1 MPHIG
6 YARVSSTGQS
16 LEVQL
21 EKLKGCNKIY
31 QEKKS
36 AKTDN
41 RLQLQT
47 CLDYVRDGD
56 TLVITKLDRLARST
70 RDLLN
75 ITNKLDSK
83 GVALKVLDQNIDTST
98 ATGKLML
105 TMLGAIAEFENDLR
119 KERQS
124 DGIAMAKSKNVKF
137 GRKPTLQ
144 SEQIEEMKS
153 LRASGVLIK
162 DLMAKYSLSKA
173 TIYRLMPSEH

>member
-21 EKLKGCNKIY
+21 EKLKSCDKIY

-56 TLVITKLDRLARST
+56 FLVITKLDRLARST

-75 ITNKLDSK
+75 IVNKLQ
-83 GVALKVLDQNIDTST
+83 GQNVQLRVIDQHIDTST
-98 ATGKLML
+98 PTGKLML
-105 TMLGAIAEFENDLR
+105 AMLGAIAEFENDIR
-119 KERQS
+119 KERQV
-124 DGIAMAKSKNVKF
+124 DGIEMAKSKGVQF
-137 GRKPTLQ
+137 GRRPALTP
-144 SEQIEEMKS
+144 EQIREMKQ
-153 LRASGVLIK
+153 LRESGIRVK
-162 DLMAKYSLSKA
+162 DLMAKYRLSKA
-173 TIYRLMPSEH
+173 TIYRLLPT